1 MKTNLDSGIF
11 NAVQRAAVAALN
23 GPQDHVEMMRAVY
36 QKRRDLVVAALG
48 DIGVTVEPPLGSIY
62 VWVPTPGGKSSAA
75 FATEL
80 LDEAAVVVAPG
91 TGYGPNGEGFVR
103 FSLTAPDERI
113 EEAMRRIRER
123 IK

>member
-1 MKTNLDSGIF
+1 MPRGLG
-11 NAVQRAAVAALN
+11 
-23 GPQDHVEMMRAVY
+23 GPFR
-36 QKRRDLVVAALG
+36 LVTGARLG
-48 DIGVTVEPPLGSIY
+48 AGDVKALGSIY
-62 VWVPTPGGKSSAA
+62 VWVPTPGGKTSAE

-113 EEAMRRIRER
+113 EEAMRRIREHM
-123 IK
+123 K